1 MSDMITTPATARTD
15 GAAEREMS
23 STTGRPKPSVAFV
36 RWAGLGLTAGAAAF
50 ATTFFVYGVA
60 ETEIASRIS
69 DLGGLALQLG
79 LFGLLTVML
88 RTGATGTSRIARGMI
103 RFEFGLLSLATF
115 WSVAHA
121 LVPDEMRGAIWLAV
135 LDVFWPLS
143 MLGMFVIGIKVAVA
157 GRWTGLLRAWPLVAE
172 SWAIVVLP
180 IMGIFGPTVGGPA
193 AGLHLLLGYGILGV
207 LLARMPERTGAI

>member
-1 MSDMITTPATARTD
+1 M
-15 GAAEREMS
+15 
-23 STTGRPKPSVAFV
+23 

-180 IMGIFGPTVGGPA
+180 IMGIFGPTIGGPA
-193 AGLHLLLGYGILGV
+193 AGLHLLLGYGVLGV
-207 LLARMPERTGAI
+207 LLARMPERTGAV

>member
-1 MSDMITTPATARTD
+1 M
-15 GAAEREMS
+15 
-23 STTGRPKPSVAFV
+23 

-60 ETEIASRIS
+60 ETEIASRIR

-88 RTGATGTSRIARGMI
+88 RTAATGTSRVARAMI

-121 LVPDEMRGAIWLAV
+121 LVPDEMRGA
-135 LDVFWPLS
+135 
-143 MLGMFVIGIKVAVA
+143 
-157 GRWTGLLRAWPLVAE
+157 T
-172 SWAIVVLP
+172 
-180 IMGIFGPTVGGPA
+180 
-193 AGLHLLLGYGILGV
+193 
-207 LLARMPERTGAI
+207 